1 MAPVF
6 HTAAPKCVRIRCLA
20 GARHVSPV
28 SYTHLRAHETR
39 HDLVCRLL
47 LEKKKSWA
55 DLWPRSASEKLSQM
69 LIRSG
74 DIPSPRQMSIDKTN
88 YCAMK
93 SERGARCVPCAVCHA
108 LVRGSDPPSG
118 HSVHKT
124 TGDTWRAPARHLI
137 RTHLGAAVWK
147 TGAKILD
154 SSPMAKNRA
163 FFQVWEKSVGR
174 RGQPLASWTTDPPDI
189 FVVVIYIHCLSLI
202 HI

>member
-1 MAPVF
+1 MAMLRKRVRFQTYPPKDF
-6 HTAAPKCVRIRCLA
+6 CTARYEHKSSKKKFQAFQK
-20 GARHVSPV
+20 
-28 SYTHLRAHETR
+28 TR
-39 HDLVCRLL
+39 
-47 LEKKKSWA
+47 KKKSWA

-174 RGQPLASWTTDPPDI
+174 RGQLLTP
-189 FVVVIYIHCLSLI
+189 
-202 HI
+202 